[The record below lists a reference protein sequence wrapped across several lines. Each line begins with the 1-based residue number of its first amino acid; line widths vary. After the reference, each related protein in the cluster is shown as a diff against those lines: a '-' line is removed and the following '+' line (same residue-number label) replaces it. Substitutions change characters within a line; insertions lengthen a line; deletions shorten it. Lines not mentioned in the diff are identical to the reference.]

1 METRTFGRTK
11 HQSTVAIFGAAAFSE
26 ISQSKA
32 DKTMELVIASG
43 INHIDVAPSYGQA
56 QKRLGPWIKTERDR
70 FFLGCKTMERTKEM
84 AHRELH
90 QSLEMLCT
98 NRFDLYQFH
107 AVNTMA
113 ELDQI
118 TGPGGAMEAVLE
130 AQEEGLLTYVGIT
143 GHGLEIPKIFLEAL
157 RRYRFDSVLLPIN
170 FILFSKPDYVLAV
183 HDLLMQCSMLDVGV
197 MVIKSIAKGPWGEK
211 RKVNTTWYEPFT
223 DDAWIQK
230 CIHFSLSQ
238 PVTGVCTPGDVT
250 LLPVVIK
257 ACETFRKM
265 DTSEQG
271 ELVAQANNFA
281 PLFN

>member
-11 HQSTVAIFGAAAFSE
+11 HKSTVAIFGAAAFYE
-26 ISQSKA
+26 VSQLQA

-56 QKRLGPWIKTERDR
+56 QERLGPWIKTERDR
-70 FFLGCKTMERTKEM
+70 FFLGCKTMERTKET

-90 QSLEMLCT
+90 QSLEKLFT

-118 TGPGGAMEAVLE
+118 TRPGGAMEAVLE
-130 AQEEGLLTYVGIT
+130 AQEEGLLAYVGIT
-143 GHGLEIPKIFLEAL
+143 GHGLEVPRIFLEAL
-157 RRYRFDSVLLPIN
+157 RRYRFDSVLLPLN
-170 FILFSKPDYVLAV
+170 FALFSNSDYLVAV
-183 HDLLMQCSMLDVGV
+183 NELLLQCSVSDVGV

-211 RKVNTTWYEPFT
+211 QKTNTTWYEPFT
-223 DDAWIQK
+223 DDEWIQK

-238 PVTGVCTPGDVT
+238 PVTGICTPADIS
-250 LLPVVIK
+250 LLPTVIR
-257 ACETFRKM
+257 ACETFHQM
-265 DTSEQG
+265 NTFEQG
-271 ELVAQANNFA
+271 ELVAKASNFA